1 MDVGDGAEATMG
13 VYAGRAVDEL
23 AINEAVTDDDGMRDA
38 LDSVAVVLAGFF
50 VVVFFFDVVDFLV
63 CVLLAK

>member
-50 VVVFFFDVVDFLV
+50 VVVFFFYVVDFLV